1 MAKYKIR
8 RIADKTV
15 LAQAGIN
22 EMTDITDTKE
32 RQKVNPFLDKAIDP
46 EAIVRGT
53 AGLDFVKDDKG
64 NVARESVNP
73 EYGMFLGAPGEGM
86 PMEFKMTAKEMEML
100 NKNPSLKRDF
110 ETKKIREFLETT
122 QKSQLNQIMPKL
134 DSLYA
139 IYRSA
144 PFGLSLS
151 KLKEEARMIKQLSP
165 MDRSY
170 LMTKPYWPL
179 IKDIV
184 K

>member
-15 LAQAGIN
+15 LAQSGLN
-22 EMTDITDTKE
+22 EMTDVTDTIE

-46 EAIVRGT
+46 EAIARGT

-73 EYGMFLGAPGEGM
+73 EYGMFVGAPGEGM
-86 PMEFKMTAKEMEML
+86 PMELKMTAQDMVKLNRDPKKLKKETDL
-100 NKNPSLKRDF
+100 
-110 ETKKIREFLETT
+110 IRKFLEQT

-144 PFGLSLS
+144 PFGLSLD
-151 KLKEEARMIKQLSP
+151 KLKQEARMIKQLSP

>member
-15 LAQAGIN
+15 LAQSGLN
-22 EMTDITDTKE
+22 EMTDVTDTIE

-46 EAIVRGT
+46 EAIARGT
-53 AGLDFVKDDKG
+53 AGLDFVKDDQG
-64 NVARESVNP
+64 NVLRKSVNP
-73 EYGMFLGAPGEGM
+73 EYGMFVGAPGEGM
-86 PMEFKMTAKEMEML
+86 PMELKMTAQDMVKLNRDPKKLKKETDL
-100 NKNPSLKRDF
+100 
-110 ETKKIREFLETT
+110 IRKFLEQT

-144 PFGLSLS
+144 PFGFSLD
-151 KLKEEARMIKQLSP
+151 KLKQEARMIRQLSP